1 MVAHRRSLR
10 CSRSRALERSN
21 LFPRRSN
28 ESSNCRRHFSDC
40 SGIER
45 RRARISD
52 NRPRRVRSCVHARQP
67 GTTHEMVY
75 KCSCVIDAIAKDM
88 SYEDY
93 VDTSTAANA
102 FTIGGQI
109 GESVRDSETIKKM
122 AARFREAQANAKK
135 ACFVR

>member
-1 MVAHRRSLR
+1 MKAAIAGVILLTALASGVGAHEYPTIDRVEYVRVCMR
-10 CSRSRALERSN
+10 
-21 LFPRRSN
+21 
-28 ESSNCRRHFSDC
+28 
-40 SGIER
+40 
-45 RRARISD
+45 D
-52 NRPRRVRSCVHARQP
+52 NP
-67 GTTHEMVY
+67 GPTHEMVY